1 MRRLKRR
8 NGNDVSRNV
17 IIASAAAGALATV
30 LMGATGA
37 FAPASAQSQAPSS
50 VTAPPGAPLSFA
62 DIVEKVAPAVVSI
75 DVESKPTRSPVAMSG
90 PEQAPFSFGVPGPG
104 GQGFTFRFP
113 QQPNDVPAQ
122 PQRATGSGFFISGD
136 GYVVTNNHVV
146 DGADKITV
154 RTKDGRKLPA
164 HVVGV
169 DPATDLAVVK
179 VDGAGFPFV
188 DFEQRAKPRVGDWVV
203 AVGNPF
209 GLGGTATA
217 GIVSALGRQNV
228 SNSSYVDY
236 MQIDAPINRG
246 NSGGPT
252 FDVEGRV
259 VGVNTAIFSP
269 SGGSVGI
276 GFDIPADVAASVTH
290 QLIAQGKVVRGF
302 IGATVQDVTP
312 EIADSLG
319 VGAKQGAL
327 VADVTAGG
335 PSSQAGLKPG
345 DLIEKIDGHE
355 VSSAS
360 DLTRTVALARA
371 GDAVHLQVMRGGA
384 VREVDVKSGIRPTE
398 ASFTQGAGP
407 DQGGAGP
414 QTQAGRVLG
423 MQLQPNPGGGVAI
436 AGLAADSDALQK
448 GLQPGDVI
456 VQAGDRQTATPADVA
471 AAVTDARRAGR
482 KAVLL
487 LIGRDGRNL
496 FVALA
501 VGDAKG

>member
-1 MRRLKRR
+1 MSR
-8 NGNDVSRNV
+8 NGF
-17 IIASAAAGALATV
+17 IASAAAGALATV
-30 LMGATGA
+30 LIGASGA
-37 FAPASAQSQAPSS
+37 LAPAIAQSAAPA
-50 VTAPPGAPLSFA
+50 TASPPGAPMSFA

-90 PEQAPFSFGVPGPG
+90 QAPFPFGAPGPG
-104 GQGFTFRFP
+104 GQGFSFGVP
-113 QQPNDVPAQ
+113 QAPNEAPAQ
-122 PQRATGSGFFISGD
+122 PQRATGSGFFISTD

-179 VDGAGFPFV
+179 VDGGGFPFV
-188 DFEQRAKPRVGDWVV
+188 DFEQRAKTRVGDWVV

-217 GIVSALGRQNV
+217 GIVSALGRQNI

-319 VGAKQGAL
+319 VAPKQGAL
-327 VADVTAGG
+327 VANVTPGG

-345 DLIEKIDGHE
+345 DLIEKIDGHDIT
-355 VSSAS
+355 SAS
-360 DLTRTVALARA
+360 DLTRAVAVARA
-371 GDAVHLQVMRGGA
+371 GDAVRLEVRRGGA
-384 VREVDVKSGIRPTE
+384 VREIDVRSGIRPTE
-398 ASFTQGAGP
+398 ASFTQGGP
-407 DQGGAGP
+407 DQGGAGHE
-414 QTQAGRVLG
+414 TQAGRVLG
-423 MQLQPNPGGGVAI
+423 MQLQANPGGGVAI

-456 VQAGDRQTATPADVA
+456 LQAGGRQTATPADVA
-471 AAVTDARRAGR
+471 SAVTDAKRAGH

-487 LIGRDGRNL
+487 LIGRNGLNL
-496 FVALA
+496 FVPLA
-501 VGDAKG
+501 VGDEKG